1 MVKEFEP
8 IPLLTHY
15 RGQKIPSQPAFAI
28 TRTKEVLKFTS
39 SDKKKQFCRAKKKSD
54 GLNHCCCRRHRRR
67 CRRHRRRCHR
77 QHRCQSQRRRRH
89 RRSSSRVFGSS
100 SNFRHFNSFFQ
111 QKTVRW
117 KKYCARAM
125 KNEF

>member
-1 MVKEFEP
+1 MVEKFEP

-39 SDKKKQFCRAKKKSD
+39 SDKNSFAKLEKNQTVLIIVAVVVVVVVVIVVVVVVNAVVKVNVDVDID
-54 GLNHCCCRRHRRR
+54 GLVRE
-67 CRRHRRRCHR
+67 
-77 QHRCQSQRRRRH
+77 SLAALPILDTLIL
-89 RRSSSRVFGSS
+89 
-100 SNFRHFNSFFQ
+100 FFQ

-117 KKYCARAM
+117 KK
-125 KNEF
+125 N